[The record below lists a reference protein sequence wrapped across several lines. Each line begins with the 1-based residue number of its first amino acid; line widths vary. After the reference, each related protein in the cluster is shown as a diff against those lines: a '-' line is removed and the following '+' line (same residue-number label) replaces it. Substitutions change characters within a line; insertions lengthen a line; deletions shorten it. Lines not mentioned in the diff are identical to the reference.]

1 MKKGKGLLT
10 LALGTVMAF
19 SVAGVTAF
27 AEQTD
32 GAQDSALAMNTVLS
46 TVEGYS
52 SNGASQVRTTEE
64 LTGEY
69 SVVYSV
75 NGATPGNGWIAQQYL
90 GLGEDGTYLQI
101 NLFVDSNI
109 TVQKMPGG
117 ESLPILDATTNE
129 PMGDTR
135 TNILGGAWFTGTDE
149 YIFKYEVTE
158 TRLNLFFGPASAI
171 ADGTDAPISRG
182 YVALDAETY
191 SVCTDGVAAFA
202 PYAAD
207 RSGFDMTVNY
217 ITVDG
222 TSLDIDMNSMEATDN
237 AEVIANDDIS
247 LFGYDDFE
255 NIRSSVTSVA
265 AGDTYRKSWVSD
277 AAVSSAGL
285 PDDADVFTA
294 SFDVNL
300 NTPSG
305 GFVSGG
311 LQFGMMFGMPAADSA
326 ATADGVT
333 SITGNLPYAGLNVYT
348 GNGTDIGTATP
359 VGNQTLIFCTEQ
371 SNLSTLSVGIVGKK
385 NGTLTI
391 TYGTN
396 LGEEATVTLQDI
408 TFDGFFSFYVEAN
421 NATFQKDE
429 SVTLSL
435 QNIRLPATEFV
446 EVESITLSE
455 SNISV
460 SAGQT
465 HQLTATVK
473 PDDATIKTVTW
484 TSSDEDVATV
494 DGNGVITA
502 KAAGS
507 TVITATTENGLTATC
522 NVLVPVEAESVTLN
536 TTEATISVG
545 RTVQLTATILPED
558 TAVKTVTWESSAPG
572 TASVNSD
579 GLVTGVAAGTATI
592 TVKTS
597 NGKTATCE
605 ITVVIGVESVSL
617 DKTEA
622 TLEVGETVTLT
633 ATVLPENAG
642 NKSVTWHSSAEN
654 VATVDEN
661 GVVTAKAA
669 GTATISVLT
678 ADGNKEATCTV
689 TVTAPVTEV
698 TGVTLDKTSA
708 TLDVGGTV
716 TLNATIAPENAT
728 DTSVTW
734 KSSDTSVAVVNDNG
748 VVTAVKAG
756 TATITV
762 TTANGKTATCTI
774 TVNGGEETG
783 GGCSGVVLGASGAV
797 AAAVSLTAVALL
809 RKKKNK

>member
-101 NLFVDSNI
+101 NLFVDSAI
-109 TVQKMPGG
+109 TVSKITSSGA
-117 ESLPILDATTNE
+117 ENLTILDPETDQPVGNPRSLE
-129 PMGDTR
+129 
-135 TNILGGAWFTGTDE
+135 LGGAWFTGTDE

-158 TRLNLFFGPASAI
+158 SRLNLYFGPASAI
-171 ADGTDAPISRG
+171 IDGTDAPESRG
-182 YVALDAETY
+182 YRT
-191 SVCTDGVAAFA
+191 
-202 PYAAD
+202 PID
-207 RSGFDMTVNY
+207 RLHTARRRQRRPCIRCMFPHPTP
-217 ITVDG
+217 
-222 TSLDIDMNSMEATDN
+222 
-237 AEVIANDDIS
+237 

-300 NTPSG
+300 ASALSG
-305 GFVSGG
+305 YVASG
-311 LQFGMMFGMPAADSA
+311 LQFGMMFGMPTADSA
-326 ATADGVT
+326 AAADGVT
-333 SITGNLPYAGLNVYT
+333 SITGNFPYAGLNVYT

-359 VGNQTLIFCTEQ
+359 VGNQAAIFCAEQ
-371 SNLSTLSVGIVGKK
+371 GPSTLSVSIVGKK

>member
-1 MKKGKGLLT
+1 M
-10 LALGTVMAF
+10 
-19 SVAGVTAF
+19 
-27 AEQTD
+27 
-32 GAQDSALAMNTVLS
+32 
-46 TVEGYS
+46 
-52 SNGASQVRTTEE
+52 
-64 LTGEY
+64 
-69 SVVYSV
+69 
-75 NGATPGNGWIAQQYL
+75 
-90 GLGEDGTYLQI
+90 
-101 NLFVDSNI
+101 
-109 TVQKMPGG
+109 
-117 ESLPILDATTNE
+117 
-129 PMGDTR
+129 
-135 TNILGGAWFTGTDE
+135 
-149 YIFKYEVTE
+149 
-158 TRLNLFFGPASAI
+158 
-171 ADGTDAPISRG
+171 
-182 YVALDAETY
+182 
-191 SVCTDGVAAFA
+191 
-202 PYAAD
+202 
-207 RSGFDMTVNY
+207 
-217 ITVDG
+217 
-222 TSLDIDMNSMEATDN
+222 
-237 AEVIANDDIS
+237 
-247 LFGYDDFE
+247 
-255 NIRSSVTSVA
+255 
-265 AGDTYRKSWVSD
+265 
-277 AAVSSAGL
+277 
-285 PDDADVFTA
+285 
-294 SFDVNL
+294 
-300 NTPSG
+300 
-305 GFVSGG
+305 
-311 LQFGMMFGMPAADSA
+311 
-326 ATADGVT
+326 
-333 SITGNLPYAGLNVYT
+333 
-348 GNGTDIGTATP
+348 
-359 VGNQTLIFCTEQ
+359 
-371 SNLSTLSVGIVGKK
+371 
-385 NGTLTI
+385 
-391 TYGTN
+391 
-396 LGEEATVTLQDI
+396 
-408 TFDGFFSFYVEAN
+408 
-421 NATFQKDE
+421 
-429 SVTLSL
+429 
-435 QNIRLPATEFV
+435 
-446 EVESITLSE
+446 ESITLSE